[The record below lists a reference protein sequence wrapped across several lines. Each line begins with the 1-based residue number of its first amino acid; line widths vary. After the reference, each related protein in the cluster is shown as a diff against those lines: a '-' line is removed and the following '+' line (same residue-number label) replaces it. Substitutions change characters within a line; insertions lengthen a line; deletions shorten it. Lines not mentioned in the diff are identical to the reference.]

1 MKQDHSPQEPKDLE
15 HDEQKKIA
23 RQLKHYLDYSMAAY
37 GWPVHVYLNPC
48 SGPLSLCINAR
59 CNCCCPCCQIQ
70 QFDGDTG
77 FPNLAAIKAIA
88 GVEGEDIIDASFIND
103 VHIVPFYVAV
113 DRQDGRKDL
122 VIAIRGTL
130 SIKDVLTDV
139 SVSMKK
145 INEGLLGVKPC
156 FVHRG

>member
-1 MKQDHSPQEPKDLE
+1 
-15 HDEQKKIA
+15 
-23 RQLKHYLDYSMAAY
+23 MAAY

-59 CNCCCPCCQIQ
+59 CNCCCPRCQIQ

-122 VIAIRGTL
+122 VIVIRGTL
-130 SIKDVLTDV
+130 SIK
-139 SVSMKK
+139 
-145 INEGLLGVKPC
+145 
-156 FVHRG
+156 VHNLSAIVHACKNNNFFIHNRMY